1 MNEGRIPPQSIEAE
15 QSVLGSILIDGDA
28 LARVIEILKPED
40 FYEPAHRLIYDAVL
54 ELFDRGKAVDL
65 ITLSEAL
72 RKKGKLEEIGGI
84 EYLTE
89 LIHSVPTAVN
99 ADYYAQI
106 VREKAIL
113 RGLIRAGTEIARL
126 GYEEDRS
133 PEELVDEAER
143 LLFEIMRR
151 GEGTGFKHIGVVVS
165 PLIDE
170 IERRYTEGREITGVP
185 SGFKELDKLTSG
197 FQPSSLNIIAAR
209 PSMGKTAF
217 AINIALFAACKERIP
232 VAIFS
237 LEMSKEQL
245 AQRMLSS
252 ESRIDAQRIR
262 TGFLSDREWRR
273 LAEVAARL
281 SEAPIYIDDTPNIS
295 VAEIRARS
303 RRLKAE
309 ANLGLI
315 IVDYLQLVQLRK
327 KVESRQ
333 QEVTEISRS
342 LKALARE
349 IDVPIVALS
358 QLSRAVEQRQDKR
371 PQLSDLRDSGAIE
384 QDADLV
390 AFIYREEVYRSDA
403 DPGIAEIIIGKHR
416 NGPVGVVKL
425 RFFKEYTRFENLV
438 SEDII
443 DT

>member
-1 MNEGRIPPQSIEAE
+1 MIEERIPPQNIEAE
-15 QSVLGSILIDGDA
+15 QSVLGSILLDGDA

-40 FYEPAHRLIYDAVL
+40 FYEPVHRVIYDVIL
-54 ELFDRGKAVDL
+54 ELFDKGKAVDL
-65 ITLSEAL
+65 ITVSEAL
-72 RKKGKLEEIGGI
+72 RKKGKLEDIGGVD
-84 EYLTE
+84 YLTE
-89 LIHSVPTAVN
+89 LIHSVPTSVN
-99 ADYYAQI
+99 ADYYAHI

-126 GYEEDRS
+126 GYEEDR
-133 PEELVDEAER
+133 PTEELVDEAEQ
-143 LLFEIMRR
+143 LIFEIMRR
-151 GEGTGFKHIGVVVS
+151 GEETGFKHIGGIVS

-170 IERRYTEGREITGVP
+170 IERRYSEGREVTGVP
-185 SGFKELDKLTSG
+185 TGFREFDKLTSG
-197 FQPSSLNIIAAR
+197 FQLSSLNIIAAR

-217 AINIALFAACKERIP
+217 AVNIALFAACKERIP

-252 ESRIDAQRIR
+252 EARIDAQRIR
-262 TGFLSDREWRR
+262 TGFLSDKEWRK

-281 SEAPIYIDDTPNIS
+281 SEAPIYVDDTPNIS

-309 ANLGLI
+309 VNLGLI
-315 IVDYLQLVQLRK
+315 IVDYLQLVQLKK
-327 KVESRQ
+327 KVESKQ
-333 QEVTEISRS
+333 QEVSEVSRA

-349 IDVPIVALS
+349 LNVPVVALS
-358 QLSRAVEQRQDKR
+358 QLSRAVEQRQDRR

-390 AFIYREEVYRSDA
+390 AFIYREEVYKPDA
-403 DPGIAEIIIGKHR
+403 EPGIAEIIVGKHR
-416 NGPVGVVKL
+416 NGPVGTVKL
-425 RFFKEYTRFENLV
+425 RFFKEYTRFENLAP
-438 SEDII
+438 EDLVNA
-443 DT
+443 

>member
-1 MNEGRIPPQSIEAE
+1 MIEDRVPPQSIEAE

-40 FYEPAHRLIYDAVL
+40 FYEPAHKLIYDVIL
-54 ELFDRGKAVDL
+54 ELFDKGKAIDL
-65 ITLSEAL
+65 ITVSETL
-72 RKKGKLEEIGGI
+72 KKRGKLDEVGGI
-84 EYLTE
+84 DYLTE
-89 LIHSVPTAVN
+89 LIHIVPTAVN

-126 GYEEDRS
+126 GYEEDRP

-143 LLFEIMRR
+143 LLFEIIRR
-151 GEGTGFKHIGVVVS
+151 GEETGFKHISGVVS

-170 IERRYTEGREITGVP
+170 IERRYSEGREVTGVP
-185 SGFKELDKLTSG
+185 SGFKDLDKLTSG

-217 AINIALFAACKERIP
+217 AINIALFAACRERIP

-237 LEMSKEQL
+237 LEMSREQL

-252 ESRIDAQRIR
+252 EARIDAQRIR

-309 ANLGLI
+309 VNLGLI

-333 QEVTEISRS
+333 QEVTEVSRS

-349 IDVPIVALS
+349 LNVPIVALS

-390 AFIYREEVYRSDA
+390 AFIYREEVYRNDA
-403 DPGIAEIIIGKHR
+403 EPGIAEVIVGKHR
-416 NGPVGVVKL
+416 NGPVGAVKL
-425 RFFKEYTRFENLV
+425 KFFKEYTRFENLI
-438 SEDII
+438 SEDMI
-443 DT
+443 DA

>member
-1 MNEGRIPPQSIEAE
+1 MEDRIPPQNIEAE
-15 QSVLGSILIDGDA
+15 QSVLGSILIDSDA
-28 LARVIEILKPED
+28 LARVIEVLKPED
-40 FYEPAHRLIYDAVL
+40 FYEPAHRLIYDVIL

-65 ITLSEAL
+65 ITVSEAL
-72 RKKGKLEEIGGI
+72 KKRGKFEEIGGI
-84 EYLTE
+84 DYLTE
-89 LIHSVPTAVN
+89 LIHTVPTAVN

-106 VREKAIL
+106 VKEKAIL
-113 RGLIRAGTEIARL
+113 RALIRAGTEIARL
-126 GYEEDRS
+126 GYEEERP
-133 PEELVDEAER
+133 PEQLVDDAER
-143 LLFEIMRR
+143 LLFEIIRR
-151 GEGTGFKHIGVVVS
+151 GEEGGFKHISGVVS

-170 IERRYTEGREITGVP
+170 IERRYGEGREVTGVP
-185 SGFKELDKLTSG
+185 SGFVELDRLTSG

-217 AINIALFAACKERIP
+217 ATNIAVFAACKERIP

-245 AQRMLSS
+245 AQRMLSA
-252 ESRIDAQRIR
+252 EARIDAHRIR
-262 TGFLSDREWRR
+262 TGFLSDQEWRR

-309 ANLGLI
+309 VNLGLI
-315 IVDYLQLVQLRK
+315 VVDYLQLVQLRR
-327 KVESRQ
+327 KVENKQ
-333 QEVTEISRS
+333 QEVSEVSRS

-349 IDVPIVALS
+349 LDVPVVALS
-358 QLSRAVEQRQDKR
+358 QLSRAVEQRQDRR

-403 DPGIAEIIIGKHR
+403 DTGIAEIIIGKHR
-416 NGPVGVVKL
+416 NGPVGTVKL
-425 RFFKEYTRFENLV
+425 RFFKEYTRFENLI

-443 DT
+443 GA

>member
-1 MNEGRIPPQSIEAE
+1 MEDRIPPQNIEAE
-15 QSVLGSILIDGDA
+15 QSVLGSILIDSDA

-40 FYEPAHRLIYDAVL
+40 FYEPAHRLIYDVIL

-65 ITLSEAL
+65 ITVSEAL
-72 RKKGKLEEIGGI
+72 KKRGKFEEIGGI
-84 EYLTE
+84 DYLTE
-89 LIHSVPTAVN
+89 LIHTVPTAVN

-106 VREKAIL
+106 VKEKAIL
-113 RGLIRAGTEIARL
+113 RALIRAGTEIARL
-126 GYEEDRS
+126 GYEEGRP
-133 PEELVDEAER
+133 PEQLVDDAER
-143 LLFEIMRR
+143 LLFDIIRR
-151 GEGTGFKHIGVVVS
+151 GEEGGFKHISGVVS

-170 IERRYTEGREITGVP
+170 IERRYGEGREVTGVP
-185 SGFKELDKLTSG
+185 SGFVELDRLTSG

-217 AINIALFAACKERIP
+217 ATNIAVFAACKERIP

-245 AQRMLSS
+245 AQRMLSA
-252 ESRIDAQRIR
+252 EARIDAHRIR
-262 TGFLSDREWRR
+262 TGFLSDQEWRR

-295 VAEIRARS
+295 IAEIRARS

-309 ANLGLI
+309 VNLGLI
-315 IVDYLQLVQLRK
+315 VVDYLQLVQLRRR
-327 KVESRQ
+327 VENKQ
-333 QEVTEISRS
+333 QEVSEVSRS

-349 IDVPIVALS
+349 LDVPVVALS
-358 QLSRAVEQRQDKR
+358 QLSRAVEQRQDRR

-403 DPGIAEIIIGKHR
+403 DTGIAEIIIGKHR
-416 NGPVGVVKL
+416 NGPVGTVKL
-425 RFFKEYTRFENLV
+425 RFFKEYTRFENLI

-443 DT
+443 NA